1 MTGED
6 LLVVSLSNSVGGAEQ
21 CLRLIAQESKCPMLV
36 LFKAKTNTLAN
47 IAGNEV
53 KYISS
58 VHLFLGFLML
68 PIALYQY
75 RRFTIISSHSY
86 LNAVLGILARVGY
99 LKGKI
104 ISRESTSIFIRYKGF
119 KRYIYAILYHAGY
132 PAIYRIICQSYEM
145 ADQLNSNAP
154 YLKGKIRVVPN
165 PLDFEKA
172 LLMAGVSK
180 NRNTLKY
187 ICAAGRLIP
196 IKGFDLLI
204 KAFSVLAK
212 KYPDYILLILGT
224 GPMLPAL
231 TALIAELNISEKV
244 SLLGYQSNPYSYFKA
259 AEVCVVPSV
268 LEGFP
273 NVLLEMMAV
282 NSSIVSTLCAGGIAE
297 IPGIIKVQPRSVD
310 ALIQGLS
317 SALEQKTTEREK
329 MDSYLQDRSP
339 RIFLSKIMMESEIGL
354 NN

>member
-1 MTGED
+1 MIKEG
-6 LLVVSLSNSVGGAEQ
+6 LLVISLSNSVGGAEQ
-21 CLRLIAQESKCPMLV
+21 CLRLIAKESKCLMLV

-47 IAGNEV
+47 IDGNDV

-58 VHLFLGFLML
+58 VHLLFGFLML

-86 LNAVLGILARVGY
+86 LNAVLGILKRVGY

-104 ISRESTSIFIRYKGF
+104 ICRESTSIFIRYKGF
-119 KRYIYAILYHAGY
+119 KRYIYAMLYRAGY
-132 PAIYRIICQSYEM
+132 PAICRIICQSYEM
-145 ADQLNSNAP
+145 ADQLYANAP

-172 LLMAGVSK
+172 MLMSGVNVPKSTA
-180 NRNTLKY
+180 RY

-204 KAFSVLAK
+204 KAFSVLAG
-212 KYPDYILLILGT
+212 KYPDYKLLILGT
-224 GPMLPAL
+224 GPMLPIL
-231 TALIAELNISEKV
+231 NALIAELMISEKV
-244 SLLGYQSNPYSYFKA
+244 CLLGYQSNPYLYFKA
-259 AEVCVVPSV
+259 AEACVVSSI

-282 NSSIVSTLCAGGIAE
+282 NNSIVSTVCAGGIAE

-310 ALIQGLS
+310 ALIEGLNT
-317 SALEQKTTEREK
+317 ALEQKTSERAK

-339 RIFLSKIMMESEIGL
+339 KIFLSKIMMESEMSIS
-354 NN
+354 N